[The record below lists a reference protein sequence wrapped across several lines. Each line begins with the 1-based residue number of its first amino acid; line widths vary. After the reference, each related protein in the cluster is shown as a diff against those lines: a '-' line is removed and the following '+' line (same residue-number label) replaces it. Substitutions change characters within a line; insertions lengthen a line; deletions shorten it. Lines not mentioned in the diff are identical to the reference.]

1 MRASFQMAHLLAKLG
16 KSFIS
21 GKLVEIYMLQTVKEL
36 FPDKSGCIHAISLP
50 NRVAYSLKDIF
61 NNTVFKLT

>member
-16 KSFIS
+16 NI

-36 FPDKSGCIHAISLP
+36 FPDKSGCIP
-50 NRVAYSLKDIF
+50 CY
-61 NNTVFKLT
+61 